1 MPLRD
6 ENTKIRSIDDEL
18 KRLSEELGLVINIP
32 NIKEETDEKE
42 ETEKKSGGE
51 QTEDKQG
58 QQENVDSQSSTEK
71 QESLRL
77 CV

>member
-32 NIKEETDEKE
+32 NIKEESDEKE
-42 ETEKKSGGE
+42 ENGNKE
-51 QTEDKQG
+51 
-58 QQENVDSQSSTEK
+58 
-71 QESLRL
+71 
-77 CV
+77 